1 MNSEK
6 RFSQLGFELRQAEN
20 ENSPAVL
27 RGVATPYSSR
37 ALIAGVFEEMFLPG
51 AFGPIEGK
59 EISLNI
65 MHERAQLVARS
76 PLTMTLT
83 DSDES
88 LTIEARPPK
97 TRAGMDAIIGTQA
110 GLFTGLS
117 VHFVALE
124 EEFIGNLRRISKA
137 NLLDIAVVDRS
148 AYDLSTLEAEARF
161 KEACTTPRKRRRI
174 WL

>member
-6 RFSQLGFELRQAEN
+6 RFSPLGFELRQKESGSILSGIVM
-20 ENSPAVL
+20 EYGSPA
-27 RGVATPYSSR
+27 T
-37 ALIAGVFEEMFLPG
+37 IAGVFEEMFVPG
-51 AFGPIEGK
+51 AFGTIEGK

-76 PLTMTLT
+76 PLTLTLS
-83 DSDES
+83 DSVER
-88 LTIEARPPK
+88 LAIEARPPK
-97 TRAGMDAIIGTQA
+97 TRAGLDAIIGTQA

-148 AYDLSTLEAEARF
+148 AYDLSTLEARF
-161 KEACTTPRKRRRI
+161 KEACTIPRKKRRV